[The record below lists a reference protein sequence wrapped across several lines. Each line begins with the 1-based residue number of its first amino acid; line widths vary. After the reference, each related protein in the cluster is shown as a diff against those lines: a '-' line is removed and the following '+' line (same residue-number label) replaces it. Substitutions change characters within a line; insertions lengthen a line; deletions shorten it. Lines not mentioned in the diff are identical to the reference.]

1 MTKQKFVETFSSW
14 SQSVAYQPDIDWTA
28 QLSILAQIEELITSD
43 LTLEE
48 ITAAIYVNVN
58 LLMDAFQFAIGIYD
72 ESKGIISYKGMI
84 EDGKRI
90 PDFTIDAFAT
100 NRFASWCIRHE
111 KEIFINDM
119 DREYNNYLEQKPVPI
134 TGCDPRSAIYVP
146 LRLNHKVVG
155 FITVR
160 TIHENAYRQHQLY
173 ILKTVGSFVVRS
185 IALTHLNASSYRQ
198 IPGEIKIWKWCPVE
212 VLSTKSLKALDL
224 LTEREREVLFLL
236 VTGLANK
243 SIAEMLYVSPGTI
256 KTHTLNIYQKMEVP
270 NRTAAIVKAIS
281 LGWIA

>member
-14 SQSVAYQPDIDWTA
+14 SQSVAYQPDIDWTT

-48 ITAAIYVNVN
+48 ITAAIYINVN

-72 ESKGIISYKGMI
+72 ESKGNISYKGMI

-111 KEIFINDM
+111 MEIFINDM

-173 ILKTVGSFVVRS
+173 ILKDTAKALMQISPAGFEVFFREFGRPAETLDLPPIPTVNPRS
-185 IALTHLNASSYRQ
+185 EMFQKMHDRMIALGNVFM
-198 IPGEIKIWKWCPVE
+198 P
-212 VLSTKSLKALDL
+212 
-224 LTEREREVLFLL
+224 
-236 VTGLANK
+236 
-243 SIAEMLYVSPGTI
+243 EM
-256 KTHTLNIYQKMEVP
+256 
-270 NRTAAIVKAIS
+270 
-281 LGWIA
+281 